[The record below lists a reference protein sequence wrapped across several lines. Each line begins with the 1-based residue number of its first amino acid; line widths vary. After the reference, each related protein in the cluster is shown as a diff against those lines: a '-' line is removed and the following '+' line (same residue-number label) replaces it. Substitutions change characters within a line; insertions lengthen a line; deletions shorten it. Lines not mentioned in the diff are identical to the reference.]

1 MQLVALCHTKMAK
14 EVAAFWAAVSS
25 TVESVLQCLPRNTAC
40 AEVVGEL
47 AAELQKV
54 DGHHSKLKRLAARIC
69 DLLLRPPPGQA

>member
-1 MQLVALCHTKMAK
+1 
-14 EVAAFWAAVSS
+14 
-25 TVESVLQCLPRNTAC
+25 LPRNTAC
-40 AEVVGEL
+40 VEVVGEL